1 MTMIIMI
8 GEMMNEQK
16 KIRMKKVNDPVLS
29 IMIIIDDNMKVE
41 TIKKNSIQVGFI
53 ELTIIIIE

>member
-1 MTMIIMI
+1 MIIMI

-41 TIKKNSIQVGFI
+41 TIKINSIQVGFI